1 MIIAE
6 AVVLV
11 GVGVLAGV
19 SSTVISLASLV
30 SYPALLAF
38 GLSPLSANVTNTV
51 AVLFTGIGAA
61 AGSRPELA
69 GQSRRVLRLGRLTA
83 LGGATGAVLLLVTPS
98 QTFGMI
104 APWLIGSASLLL
116 LRPPRSGSRADRPG
130 TGPWAETGRRFR
142 AAVFAVAIYLG
153 YFGAAGGI
161 VMLAVLSTALDRPI
175 TRVNAIKNVISALAN
190 GVAAAGFAL
199 FGPVDWAV
207 AAPLAVGFVVGGWI
221 GPAIARRLPGQTLRY
236 VAGVCGLA
244 VAIKLGIDAYH

>member
-83 LGGATGAVLLLVTPS
+83 LGG
-98 QTFGMI
+98 
-104 APWLIGSASLLL
+104 
-116 LRPPRSGSRADRPG
+116 
-130 TGPWAETGRRFR
+130 
-142 AAVFAVAIYLG
+142 
-153 YFGAAGGI
+153 
-161 VMLAVLSTALDRPI
+161 
-175 TRVNAIKNVISALAN
+175 
-190 GVAAAGFAL
+190 
-199 FGPVDWAV
+199 
-207 AAPLAVGFVVGGWI
+207 
-221 GPAIARRLPGQTLRY
+221 
-236 VAGVCGLA
+236 
-244 VAIKLGIDAYH
+244 